1 MSLEILALTGV
12 LLVVLWM
19 EDCRQRVL
27 WEVKNGEVKKAAS
40 PAYSPQK
47 APAWLLD
54 PRSLQDVKPH
64 SSERNTGATSASA

>member
-12 LLVVLWM
+12 ILVVLWM
-19 EDCRQRVL
+19 EDCRQRL
-27 WEVKNGEVKKAAS
+27 LLEVKNDEVKKAARALS
-40 PAYSPQK
+40 M

>member
-27 WEVKNGEVKKAAS
+27 WEVKNGKVVPTS
-40 PAYSPQK
+40 AY
-47 APAWLLD
+47 APKDVPTPWLLD
-54 PRSLQDVKPH
+54 PRSLRGVKPH
-64 SSERNTGATSASA
+64 SSERSTGATSAGA